1 MKKPKDYIDD
11 SEEFAIDVSVLVTE
25 VSNFHSKLQKKKNT
39 PPNLAKL
46 EKDLREDPD
55 DVQKIINT
63 ARELLCQK
71 KY

>member
-1 MKKPKDYIDD
+1 
-11 SEEFAIDVSVLVTE
+11 
-25 VSNFHSKLQKKKNT
+25 LQKKKNT